1 MMEAGGGGCWLA
13 VGRQQVERQEATLV
27 HDLRRCACV
36 VMVDGGV
43 QRRDQYIKQHN
54 N

>member
-13 VGRQQVERQEATLV
+13 VGRQQVERQEATRFEAL
-27 HDLRRCACV
+27 CACV

-43 QRRDQYIKQHN
+43 
-54 N
+54 